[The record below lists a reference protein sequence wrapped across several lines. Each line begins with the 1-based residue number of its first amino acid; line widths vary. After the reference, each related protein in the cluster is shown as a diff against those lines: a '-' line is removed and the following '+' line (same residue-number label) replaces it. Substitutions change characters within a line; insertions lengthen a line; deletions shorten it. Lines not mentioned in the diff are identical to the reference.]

1 MQFPVKV
8 ETGFAKS
15 HRNPGRKI
23 AGSLRSGSRV
33 EGVVSMA
40 AGVGAGTRVAAVVSG
55 FEVLMSFVVELVSRF
70 HTPMTPDSLA
80 LEGTVV
86 AVVDSP

>member
-8 ETGFAKS
+8 ETSFAKS

-23 AGSLRSGSRV
+23 TGSLRLGFRV

-40 AGVGAGTRVAAVVSG
+40 AGVRAGTEVAAVVSG
-55 FEVLMSFVVELVSRF
+55 FEVVMSLVVELVSRF
-70 HTPMTPDSLA
+70 LTPLAPDRLA
-80 LEGTVV
+80 LEGTGV